1 MVFNLGVKSMANKV
15 TAKMRGIY
23 SYLLFLFSIGAVTL
37 AQLLSDDLD
46 IMIGVAYI
54 MTALHHIVKF
64 VQVISSCH
72 STPLL

>member
-15 TAKMRGIY
+15 TAKMHGIC

-46 IMIGVAYI
+46 IMIDVTYI
-54 MTALHHIVKF
+54 MTAWHHIVKF
-64 VQVISSCH
+64 VQVSSSCH
-72 STPLL
+72 STP